1 MNISRFRHPFPIR
14 FRGYSG
20 SVAGTM
26 SGFLL
31 LLALACASS
40 AWAVFPQSQV
50 ISSVVWDYNS
60 LASTAKGS
68 DLWAIAWASD
78 GNQYTI
84 WGDGG
89 GFGGDDV
96 NGRTQWGVARI
107 EGSSDNWLGYNIYG
121 GLNPEASGWPMQS
134 LNGSYKVDSMTAV
147 GDVLVAQMI
156 NWENYPNY
164 NAKLIQSTD
173 HGRSW
178 KNSDGTPLNGTFWD
192 WANRVDGVGFMP
204 PAFIDMGKG
213 YGLSTDGYVYFYR
226 IFEYKKLYLGRVA
239 KNSVMDQY
247 AYQYRTTDGTWVS
260 DVGSADA
267 VLANDDI
274 SGVNAIYHPY
284 LKRYILTFNCTPGV
298 GRNEENMHDWMM
310 LEGPSPWGPW
320 YKIGE
325 WHNWIDSTYKFQYR
339 FFPNWITNSQD
350 IILQFSGG
358 HPQFSNSYDWDA
370 FHIIKGKFVLKST
383 TSVGVPMAPASLA
396 IRLGN

>member
-147 GDVLVAQMI
+147 GDVLVAQMF

-325 WHNWIDSTYKFQYR
+325 WYNWIDSTYKFQYR
-339 FFPNWITNSQD
+339 FFPKWITNSQD

>member
-1 MNISRFRHPFPIR
+1 MNGLRFRHPLLIR
-14 FRGYSG
+14 IREYIHYVTGTISG
-20 SVAGTM
+20 
-26 SGFLL
+26 LL
-31 LLALACASS
+31 LLSALACASS
-40 AWAVFPQSQV
+40 AWAEFPQSTI
-50 ISSVVWDYNS
+50 ISSVIWDYKS
-60 LASTAKGS
+60 LTSTAKGS

-107 EGSSDNWLGYNIYG
+107 EGSADNWQGRNVYG
-121 GLNPEASGWPMQS
+121 GLNPEATGWPMQS
-134 LNGSYKVDSMTAV
+134 QNGSFKVDSMTAV
-147 GDVLVAQMI
+147 GDVLIAQMI

-178 KNSDGTPLNGTFWD
+178 KNSDGTLLNSTFWD
-192 WANRVDGVGFMP
+192 WANRVDGVGFIP

-247 AYQYRTTDGTWVS
+247 AYEYRKTDGTWVTE
-260 DVGSADA
+260 VRSADA
-267 VLANDDI
+267 VLTNDDI
-274 SGVNAIYHPY
+274 SGVNAMYHPY
-284 LKRYILTFNCTPGV
+284 LKRYILTFNSTPGV

-320 YKIGE
+320 YNVGE
-325 WHNWIDSTYKFQYR
+325 WHHWIDSTYKFQYR
-339 FFPNWITNSQD
+339 IFPKWISNNQD
-350 IILQFSGG
+350 IVLQFSGG
-358 HPQFSNSYDWDA
+358 HPQDSNTYDWDA
-370 FHIIKGKFVLKST
+370 LHIIKGKFVLKST
-383 TSVGVPMAPASLA
+383 PSTGIPKAPAFLA
-396 IRLGN
+396 IQQKN